1 MVLRPF
7 FNSYFDLCEQL
18 ELAKLAKKVAAEKAA
33 KAVSATVTVAAP
45 SSTAKVVGDVLV
57 EDVDEEAENENA
69 AEEMTENTPE
79 TRVKVGLCV

>member
-1 MVLRPF
+1 
-7 FNSYFDLCEQL
+7 L
-18 ELAKLAKKVAAEKAA
+18 ELAKLAKKVAADKAA
-33 KAVSATVTVAAP
+33 KAASATVTVAAP

-79 TRVKVGLCV
+79 TRVKVGLRVAGRNCVT